1 MWSDECSEI
10 LERHNEIYH
19 RQKYFFEVRE
29 NAFQKAAVS
38 IAVSYGLIMMQKIH
52 L

>member
-10 LERHNEIYH
+10 LDTHNERYH
-19 RQKYFFEVRE
+19 RQKFFEVRE
-29 NAFQKAAVS
+29 SAFQKAAVS
-38 IAVSYGLIMMQKIH
+38 IAVSYGLIMMRKIH